1 LNSENFKRVSLLLL
15 FSSDS
20 KKRLIGVCTIRG
32 KYCQGVITSGVTN
45 PRGIAVQPD
54 QGLLAYSNWD
64 DNLDNHPHIGNI
76 DLDNHTLPLMTL
88 YNK

>member
-1 LNSENFKRVSLLLL
+1 MVF
-15 FSSDS
+15 SDS

-76 DLDNHTLPLMTL
+76 DLNHCYFMIF
-88 YNK
+88 